1 MPVGMFPRAVTEE
14 PGEVVTSPL
23 TAGSRAAPTVP
34 LEMFEA
40 FVVSVVAEAGN
51 ATPLVLV
58 TVITPVLGTSVR
70 LSGLGTSGEM
80 KEISDGFR

>member
-1 MPVGMFPRAVTEE
+1 
-14 PGEVVTSPL
+14 
-23 TAGSRAAPTVP
+23 VP

-58 TVITPVLGTSVR
+58 TAMTPVLGTSVR

-80 KEISDGFR
+80 NEISDGFR

>member
-14 PGEVVTSPL
+14 RGEVVMSPL
-23 TAGSRAAPTVP
+23 KAGSRAATVP

-58 TVITPVLGTSVR
+58 TVMTPELGTSVR

>member
-23 TAGSRAAPTVP
+23 KAGSRAAPTVP

-40 FVVSVVAEAGN
+40 FVVSVVQRQE
-51 ATPLVLV
+51 TQRHW
-58 TVITPVLGTSVR
+58 SW
-70 LSGLGTSGEM
+70 
-80 KEISDGFR
+80 